1 MTRSNAIKQKALEL
15 GFDIAGITDASLID
29 VEHIE
34 HLKRWLA
41 DGYAGGMAYLHKNFE
56 KRVNPSQLL
65 DGAKS
70 IICVGLNYK
79 SDQISEAEDDV
90 TAGRVASYACYQ
102 DYHLFIKEKLNALA
116 DFITKN
122 ITSYCKYKVCVD
134 SVPLAERALAVRA
147 GLGFI
152 AKNHMLTHPI
162 FGQQLLLG
170 ELITTLEL
178 PSDKALANECSGC
191 GQCIR
196 ACPMGAFLADGT
208 LDARRCISYLT
219 IEHKD
224 VISQGLT
231 EKIGNRFFGCEE
243 CVLACRRQKHAPAAN
258 GRLEFYKDMYS
269 IDLHRIVEMDEKI
282 FEKDFAN
289 SPLYRL
295 GLDRLKRNA
304 IICLKNS
311 VNVGKMQD
319 QFEQESQKTIHNTTQ
334 RM

>member
-1 MTRSNAIKQKALEL
+1 MMPRSNAIKQKALEL
-15 GFDIAGITDASLID
+15 GFDVAGITDASPID
-29 VEHIE
+29 TRHVE

-41 DGYAGGMAYLHKNFE
+41 AGCAAGMAYLHKNFD
-56 KRVNPSQLL
+56 KRVNPSLLL

-79 SDQISEAEDDV
+79 SDQTPEADNGV
-90 TAGRVASYACYQ
+90 TIGKVASYACYQ

-116 DFITKN
+116 AFITES
-122 ITSYCKYKVCVD
+122 IASDCKYKVCVD

-178 PSDKALANECSGC
+178 TSDKELNNECSGC
-191 GQCIR
+191 GQCLD
-196 ACPMGAFLADGT
+196 ACPMGAFLEDGM

-224 VISQGLT
+224 IISQGLT
-231 EKIGNRFFGCEE
+231 SKIGNRFFGCEE
-243 CVLACRRQKHAPAAN
+243 CVLTCRRQKNAPAAN
-258 GRLEFYKDMYS
+258 GCFKFYNDMRS
-269 IDLHRIVEMDEKI
+269 IDLRQIIEMDEKS
-282 FEKDFAN
+282 FEKDFAD

-304 IICLKNS
+304 VICLQNGLK
-311 VNVGKMQD
+311 GGPQ
-319 QFEQESQKTIHNTTQ
+319 Q
-334 RM
+334 